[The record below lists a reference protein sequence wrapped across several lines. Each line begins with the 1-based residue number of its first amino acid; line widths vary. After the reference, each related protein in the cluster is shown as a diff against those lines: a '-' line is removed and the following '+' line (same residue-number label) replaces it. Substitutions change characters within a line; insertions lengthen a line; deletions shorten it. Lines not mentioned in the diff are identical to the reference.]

1 MAVVNRAPLPA
12 WRLGV
17 CDVRTMM
24 PVIECAAPG
33 VSIGEPD
40 PGGKAGDGDDGVE
53 LMGAPIPRLGG
64 AWRLFPRQGGCASW
78 TVGVRLEACLSPC
91 FLTKRLARK
100 VG

>member
-40 PGGKAGDGDDGVE
+40 PGGKAGDGDDGV
-53 LMGAPIPRLGG
+53 
-64 AWRLFPRQGGCASW
+64 
-78 TVGVRLEACLSPC
+78 
-91 FLTKRLARK
+91 
-100 VG
+100 